1 VTLSPETLLATARLQ
16 IELLNSQ
23 IHEANLR
30 AQNLA
35 DELERIKRAA
45 RLRDQARLAEVPS
58 LFGGVT
64 EAA

>member
-16 IELLNSQ
+16 IELLNNQ

-30 AQNLA
+30 AQRAEGAL
-35 DELERIKRAA
+35 DEMKRAA
-45 RLRDQARLAEVPS
+45 RLADQAKQDAAPS
-58 LFGGVT
+58 FFGGVT